1 MTQREFFKNI
11 HEGNTV
17 TAEMEE
23 YAIAA
28 LAKLDKANDVRR
40 ERQSKKAAQE
50 NAPLLERIET
60 DILTTE
66 PTVAENVA
74 AILGTSTQKASAL
87 LRALVAEGR
96 AQVQDVKVTGK
107 GTQKGYFKA

>member
-1 MTQREFFKNI
+1 MTQREFFENI

-28 LAKLDKANDVRR
+28 LAKLDKANDA
-40 ERQSKKAAQE
+40 RQLKKAQE
-50 NAPLLERIET
+50 NAPLLARIET

-66 PTVAENVA
+66 PTVAANVA

-87 LRALVAEGR
+87 LCALVAEGR
-96 AQVQDVKVTGK
+96 AQVRDVKVTGK

>member
-1 MTQREFFKNI
+1 MTQREFFENI

-28 LAKLDKANDVRR
+28 LAKLDKANDARR
-40 ERQSKKAAQE
+40 ERQSKKAQ
-50 NAPLLERIET
+50 NAPLLARIET

-66 PTVAENVA
+66 PTVAANVA

>member
-1 MTQREFFKNI
+1 MTQREFFENI

-28 LAKLDKANDVRR
+28 LAKIDKANDARR

-50 NAPLLERIET
+50 NAPLLARIET

-66 PTVAENVA
+66 PTIAANVA
-74 AILGTSTQKASAL
+74 AILGTSTPKASAL

>member
-1 MTQREFFKNI
+1 MTQREFFENV

-28 LAKLDKANDVRR
+28 LAKIDKANDARR
-40 ERQSKKAAQE
+40 ERQSKKAQE
-50 NAPLLERIET
+50 NAPLLARIET

-66 PTVAENVA
+66 PTVAANVA

>member
-1 MTQREFFKNI
+1 MTQREFFENV

-28 LAKLDKANDVRR
+28 LAKLDKANDA
-40 ERQSKKAAQE
+40 RQSKKAQE
-50 NAPLLERIET
+50 NAPLLARIET

-66 PTVAENVA
+66 PTVAANVA